1 MARALG
7 GLTQKTSNWCVDSAT
22 VVLGPFRMDART
34 AELPVTLQR
43 ESWLRRERA
52 SGRFYDRLM
61 VVLGLVMLG
70 MIALAVALLKRE
82 AQPGTLLYAPLSALL
97 LIGILLPAIA
107 VMALYARKVAVR
119 RAEEGGLGSGR
130 LHVRL
135 VALFTAIAAIPTVL
149 VAIFASVLFQSGLE
163 FWFSNRARNML
174 ENTVQIA
181 QASYQRELDRVTSE
195 TTTMSSDLAG
205 YLQQL
210 SIGDPRFG
218 DLFAKQVY
226 IRNLSEAVIVNV
238 GKDGIPRSLIL
249 VNPYD
254 RPLERIIS
262 KEKIA
267 GLKGRHSVPINSA
280 DRIGALVPLNYG
292 PQTYLYA
299 ARVFDPQ
306 FRQQIERSSDVLH
319 DYRSLLKRSR
329 VNQLQFNAA
338 LLLGSLII
346 VGLSILTALKLADR
360 LVRPVGELV
369 DAAGRIEIG
378 DFSARVPV
386 SNTDDEVQTLATAFN
401 QMTERLEEQTTEL
414 RTANTQLETRR
425 AFIEAV
431 LSSVTAGVIAVDTKR
446 SILLLNRSAETLL
459 EKGEAIE
466 GKALAAVSPELEEF
480 MLGQQSEA
488 NVLITADGVQRT
500 LAVKRVR
507 YQDGSVLTFDDITDQ
522 LTDQRRA
529 AWSDIARRIAH
540 EIKNPLTP
548 IQLAAERLQRRF
560 GGEIASDKE
569 TFERLTGTIVR
580 QVGDLR
586 RMVDEFSNFARMPKP
601 VFRDENVHEIARQAL
616 FLHEVAHP
624 AISFALEPP
633 NGEFRMVCDR
643 RQLAQALTNVVKNGV
658 EAIESRR
665 NRGEHSL
672 AGDRIELKVHEQGDL
687 LVIDVLDTGVGL
699 PEDRERLTEPY
710 MTTRVRGTG
719 LGLAI
724 VKKIVEE
731 HMGEIAFL
739 DRQGGGTHVRISFDR
754 AKLEALASD
763 EASQSKDDDNDDD
776 EDA

>member
-1 MARALG
+1 
-7 GLTQKTSNWCVDSAT
+7 
-22 VVLGPFRMDART
+22 MDART
-34 AELPVTLQR
+34 AESPVTLQQ

-61 VVLGLVMLG
+61 VLLGLVL
-70 MIALAVALLKRE
+70 IAILALSGWLLSRSAE
-82 AQPGTLLYAPLSALL
+82 PGTLLSPPLIAML
-97 LIGILLPAIA
+97 LIAILLPAIA
-107 VMALYARKVAVR
+107 LMALYARKVAVR
-119 RAEEGGLGSGR
+119 RAEQGGLGSGR

-135 VALFTAIAAIPTVL
+135 VALFTAIAAVPTVL

-174 ENTVQIA
+174 ENTVQVAQGVYRYELSQIGA
-181 QASYQRELDRVTSE
+181 QATTMAGDLTSYLQKVPMDDPQFQTGLAFQTYQRALNEAAILKVGPGGEVQTLGVATGSKDLDVDNALIRTAIAKLNRLPDNASVDVGTKNRVS
-195 TTTMSSDLAG
+195 
-205 YLQQL
+205 
-210 SIGDPRFG
+210 
-218 DLFAKQVY
+218 
-226 IRNLSEAVIVNV
+226 VITRL
-238 GKDGIPRSLIL
+238 IPGT
-249 VNPYD
+249 N
-254 RPLERIIS
+254 
-262 KEKIA
+262 
-267 GLKGRHSVPINSA
+267 
-280 DRIGALVPLNYG
+280 
-292 PQTYLYA
+292 TYLYVGRLVDPEIA
-299 ARVFDPQ
+299 AQTNRANEVL
-306 FRQQIERSSDVLH
+306 SDYH
-319 DYRSLLKRSR
+319 ALLKRSR
-329 VNQLQFNAA
+329 ANQLRFNAA

-346 VGLSILTALKLADR
+346 VALSILTALKLADR

-369 DAAGRIEIG
+369 SAAGRIEAG

-386 SNTDDEVQTLATAFN
+386 ANTEDEVQTLATAFN
-401 QMTERLEEQTTEL
+401 QMTERLQEQTDEL
-414 RTANTQLETRR
+414 RSANTQLETRR

-431 LSSVTAGVIAVDTKR
+431 LSSVTAGVIAVDAKHR
-446 SILLLNRSAETLL
+446 ILLLNRSAETLL
-459 EKGEAIE
+459 EQGEAIE
-466 GKALAAVSPELEEF
+466 GKPLASVSPELEEF
-480 MLGQQSEA
+480 MRGQQSDA
-488 NVLITADGVQRT
+488 NVLITADAIQRT

-507 YQDGSVLTFDDITDQ
+507 YKDGSVLTFDDITDQ

-560 GGEIASDKE
+560 AGEVQSDKE

-624 AISFALEPP
+624 AISFTLEPP
-633 NGEFRMVCDR
+633 TGDFRMVSDR
-643 RQLAQALTNVVKNGV
+643 RQLAQALTNVVKNAV

-672 AGDRIELKVHEQGDL
+672 AGDRVELKLHKEDEA
-687 LVIDVLDTGVGL
+687 LVIDVLDTGIGL
-699 PEDRERLTEPY
+699 PEDREHLTEPY
-710 MTTRVRGTG
+710 ITTRVRGTG

-739 DRQGGGTHVRISFDR
+739 DRPGGGTHVRISFDT
-754 AKLEALASD
+754 AKLASLTSD
-763 EASQSKDDDNDDD
+763 EEQADKQEDDIQD
-776 EDA
+776 EDG

>member
-1 MARALG
+1 
-7 GLTQKTSNWCVDSAT
+7 
-22 VVLGPFRMDART
+22 MDARA
-34 AELPVTLQR
+34 AESAVTLKR
-43 ESWLRRERA
+43 DSWLQRERA

-61 VVLGLVMLG
+61 AVLGLVL
-70 MIALAVALLKRE
+70 VAIIGLSAFLLRHE
-82 AQPGTLLYAPLSALL
+82 ARPGTLLSPPLIALL
-97 LIGILLPAIA
+97 LVAILLPAIA
-107 VMALYARKVAVR
+107 LMALYARKVAVG
-119 RAEEGGLGSGR
+119 RAERGGLGSGR

-135 VALFTAIAAIPTVL
+135 VALFTAIAAVPTVL
-149 VAIFASVLFQSGLE
+149 VAIFASVLFQSGLQ
-163 FWFSNRARNML
+163 FWFNDRARNML
-174 ENTVQIA
+174 ENTVQVA
-181 QASYQRELDRVTSE
+181 RAGYQREIDRVSNE
-195 TTTMSSDLAG
+195 TITMSSDLSG

-210 SIGDPRFG
+210 SIGDPRFS
-218 DLFAKQVY
+218 DLFAKQVL
-226 IRNLSEAVIVNV
+226 IRGLSESVIINV
-238 GKDGIPRSLIL
+238 GKDGVPRSLIL

-254 RPLERIIS
+254 RPLERIIT
-262 KEKIA
+262 KDKIA
-267 GLKGRHSVPINSA
+267 ALTGRDSVPINST
-280 DRIGALVPLNYG
+280 DRIGALVRLDYG

-306 FRQQIERSSDVLH
+306 FREQVQRSSEVLRE
-319 DYRSLLKRSR
+319 YRSLLKRSR
-329 VNQLQFNAA
+329 VNQLRFNAA
-338 LLLGSLII
+338 LLFGALII

-369 DAAGRIEIG
+369 DAAGRIEAG

-386 SNTDDEVQTLATAFN
+386 SGSDDEVQTLATAFN
-401 QMTERLEEQTTEL
+401 QMTDRLEEQTTEL
-414 RTANTQLETRR
+414 KTANTQIETRR

-431 LSSVTAGVIAVDTKR
+431 LSSVTAGVIALDSR
-446 SILLLNRSAETLL
+446 HHILLLNRSAETLL
-459 EKGEAIE
+459 EHGEGIE
-466 GKALAAVSPELEEF
+466 GKALSTVSPELEEF
-480 MLGQQSEA
+480 MRGQQSEA
-488 NVLITADGVQRT
+488 NVLIAAEGVPRT

-560 GGEIASDKE
+560 GEEIASDKE

-601 VFRDENVHEIARQAL
+601 VFRQENVHEIARQAL

-624 AISFALEPP
+624 AITFTLEPSTGDFP
-633 NGEFRMVCDR
+633 MVCDR
-643 RQLAQALTNVVKNGV
+643 RQLAQALTNVVKNAV

-672 AGDRIELKVHEQGDL
+672 AGDRVDLKVHEQNGL

-739 DRQGGGTHVRISFDR
+739 DRPGGGTHVRISFDA
-754 AKLEALASD
+754 AKLAALASD
-763 EASQSKDDDNDDD
+763 DASGSTQEEND
-776 EDA
+776 EDEEA